1 MEIWEYLLLGF
12 SFLCMGLA
20 LLGAIMIL
28 LYPEEQCINEYLK
41 DKKIQAQKP
50 DPSQYCLKVE
60 GPENVLKQYPLNEKS
75 FKQVFKRTLPNHKIE
90 TLYRVWRT
98 KPFHLEFRFDL
109 TKNNIGEAITK
120 DGELFVKLIWNLKG
134 HKMYE
139 TLLFLLEKDTPK
151 LSPEKLVNPPVVEQ
165 KPIIPIPNFSLF
177 ESHQSLER
185 TLQTQKQR
193 GDKILT
199 FKNKEWPLNEYNLRL
214 LLKQYVPKNAIEYCI
229 TLWLRDPFHLSIVDK
244 FAGDNDTFGTFSNF
258 EGKKKCV
265 ISILESLAANT
276 FFWTFIHETAHLMAY
291 RRTGTVKHCA
301 TFYRCF
307 KQIGYPVLEA
317 NIFSPQINQHLYSFF
332 ESPNRYSALDRR
344 GRAA

>member
-134 HKMYE
+134 HKTYE
-139 TLLFLLEKDTPK
+139 TLLFLLEKDSPK
-151 LSPEKLVNPPVVEQ
+151 LSPEKIVNPSVVEQ
-165 KPIIPIPNFSLF
+165 N
-177 ESHQSLER
+177 
-185 TLQTQKQR
+185 LQTQKQR

-214 LLKQYVPKNAIEYCI
+214 LLKQYVPKNAIEYCV
-229 TLWLRDPFHLSIVDK
+229 TLWLRDPFHLSIVDNFK
-244 FAGDNDTFGTFSNF
+244 GDKDTFGTFSNF

-265 ISILESLAANT
+265 ISILETLAENT
-276 FFWTFIHETAHLMAY
+276 FLWTYIHEYAHLMAY
-291 RRTGTVKHCA
+291 RATGQVRHCA

-307 KQIGYPVLEA
+307 KKIGYPVLEA

-332 ESPNRYSALDRR
+332 DSPNRFSALDRR
-344 GRAA
+344 GKAA